1 MVKEIMMVVEL
12 LIISYVLVDL
22 GGFIGELIDMFIQT
36 KNKTL
41 GVIKSLLVY
50 LLTCNKCFTFWFSL
64 IMSGNLFIAAV
75 VAILIVMVNKITR
88 MLEEV
93 KDL

>member
-1 MVKEIMMVVEL
+1 MVKEIMMIVEL

-75 VAILIVMVNKITR
+75 VAILIVMVNKIAT
-88 MLEEV
+88 MLENV

>member
-1 MVKEIMMVVEL
+1 MVKEIMMIVEL

-64 IMSGNLFIAAV
+64 IMTGNLFIAAV

-88 MLEEV
+88 MVEEV

>member
-1 MVKEIMMVVEL
+1 MMVVEL

>member
-1 MVKEIMMVVEL
+1 MMIVEL

-41 GVIKSLLVY
+41 GVIKALLVY

-64 IMSGNLFIAAV
+64 IMTGNLFMAAV
-75 VAILIVMVNKITR
+75 VAILIVMVNKIST